1 MFKLPGLATMNRS
14 TPKRNDKLF
23 GQNDFLLHKISFFK
37 ADTKETCRGEF
48 RSSFEVNYD
57 DIKKRV
63 FKSQSSKNTL
73 PTRAVVPLRNCLA
86 RELLPLKLI
95 FPPSETNPKDAD
107 VKRTFVS
114 HEAMKH
120 NGFNLLRAGKIQM
133 FLVYGRYIRAND
145 EKVIHRWLKKDSK
158 IPVFK
163 KKQKRR
169 RKKQNGRQFKTGA
182 IVIFLSF
189 FFLTQCSFSSLLSYL
204 AKNM

>member
-57 DIKKRV
+57 DVEKRV

-73 PTRAVVPLRNCLA
+73 ATRAVVPLRNCLS

-95 FPPSETNPKDAD
+95 FPPSQTNPKDAD

-120 NGFNLLRAGKIQM
+120 NGFNLLRAGKIQI

-145 EKVIHRWLKKDSK
+145 EKVIHQWLKKNSK

-169 RKKQNGRQFKTGA
+169 R
-182 IVIFLSF
+182 F
-189 FFLTQCSFSSLLSYL
+189 FFNSP
-204 AKNM
+204 

>member
-1 MFKLPGLATMNRS
+1 MFKPPGLATMNRS

-63 FKSQSSKNTL
+63 FESQSSKNTL

-107 VKRTFVS
+107 VKRTFIS

-120 NGFNLLRAGKIQM
+120 NGFNLLRAGKIQI

-145 EKVIHRWLKKDSK
+145 EKVIHWWLKKDSK

-163 KKQKRR
+163 KKQNRR
-169 RKKQNGRQFKTGA
+169 RKKTKWSTIQNRCDCHLF
-182 IVIFLSF
+182 I
-189 FFLTQCSFSSLLSYL
+189 FFLFNSVQFFKFIELLS
-204 AKNM
+204 